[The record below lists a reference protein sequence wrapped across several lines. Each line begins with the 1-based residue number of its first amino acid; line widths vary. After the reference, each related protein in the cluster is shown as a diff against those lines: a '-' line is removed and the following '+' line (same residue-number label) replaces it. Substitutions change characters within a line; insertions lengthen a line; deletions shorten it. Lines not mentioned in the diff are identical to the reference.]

1 VTAPAV
7 VELGHVLVGLIQPH
21 TGYEQRF
28 HRWYERDHLY
38 RAGKAAPGTIGAS
51 LWVAPP
57 DLRTLREPAGA
68 NAISGSAEAGS
79 HLSTFFIQQ
88 GQLEEQQAWV
98 AARMEEQRTAGELF
112 PHRDHLYTHRYRLTA
127 AVRRDADGVPPE
139 LALDRN
145 YRGIA
150 ATWITRSGAQSLEE
164 LQSSLS
170 DLALPAFIADSPV
183 ELSIVLELLPKPD
196 SWPDS
201 IPAPEGLGDRLL
213 VLHFFDADPRQVWQ
227 DLLTSLRRQQERHAA
242 GIMLFAS
249 PFDANVPGRDP
260 EF

>member
-1 VTAPAV
+1 MTTPTD

-21 TGYEQRF
+21 TGYEHRF

-57 DLRTLREPAGA
+57 DLRTLREPSGA

-88 GQLEEQQAWV
+88 DQLDEQQAWV
-98 AARMEEQRTAGELF
+98 AERMEEQRKAGELF
-112 PHRDHLYTHRYRLTA
+112 PHRDHLYTHRYRLTTA
-127 AVRRDADGVPPE
+127 IRRDADGVPPE

-150 ATWITRSGAQSLEE
+150 ATWIARAGAQSLEE
-164 LQSSLS
+164 LESTLR
-170 DLALPAFIADSPV
+170 DVALPAFVADSPV
-183 ELSIVLELLPKPD
+183 ELSIVLGLLPKPD

-213 VLHFFDADPRQVWQ
+213 VLHFFDADPREVWQ
-227 DLLTSLRRQQERHAA
+227 DLLASLQRHLQFHAA
-242 GIMLFAS
+242 GSLLFAS

>member
-1 VTAPAV
+1 MTTPTD

-21 TGYEQRF
+21 TGYEHRF

-57 DLRTLREPAGA
+57 DLRTLRKPSGA

-88 GQLEEQQAWV
+88 DQLDEQQAWV
-98 AARMEEQRTAGELF
+98 AERMEEQRKAGELF

-150 ATWITRSGAQSLEE
+150 ATWIARAGAQSLEE
-164 LQSSLS
+164 LESTLR
-170 DLALPAFIADSPV
+170 DVALPAFVADSPV
-183 ELSIVLELLPKPD
+183 ELSIVLGLLPKPD

-201 IPAPEGLGDRLL
+201 IPAPKGLGDRLL
-213 VLHFFDADPRQVWQ
+213 VLHFFDADPREVWQ
-227 DLLTSLRRQQERHAA
+227 DLLASLQRHLQFHAA
-242 GIMLFAS
+242 GSLLFAS